1 MAGEE
6 RIAAGG
12 ENIRDDELCFLGR
25 GEELELYRALRAE
38 LLSRWPNTEL
48 RPRRTQTGFAE
59 RYIYAVASPGT
70 RRIKGAPEH
79 YVLLSVVL
87 PEPSGSARV
96 AVIAEASPH
105 RFTHHIV
112 IGSAED
118 IDGEAMGLAAL
129 SHAFALERGGGR

>member
-48 RPRRTQTGFAE
+48 RPRRTRAGLPSAISTPWPRRG
-59 RYIYAVASPGT
+59 R

-112 IGSAED
+112 IGSSED
-118 IDGEAMGLAAL
+118 MDGEAMGLAAL

>member
-12 ENIRDDELCFLGR
+12 GSIRDDELCFLGR

-59 RYIYAVASPGT
+59 RYIYAVASPSMSSAEPITMWCVNLCGDASAITAT
-70 RRIKGAPEH
+70 RA
-79 YVLLSVVL
+79 L
-87 PEPSGSARV
+87 PLGSGS
-96 AVIAEASPH
+96 
-105 RFTHHIV
+105 TT
-112 IGSAED
+112 
-118 IDGEAMGLAAL
+118 
-129 SHAFALERGGGR
+129 